1 MTFSRPGRL
10 RLLAVCLLIGAFG
23 SLKISA
29 QPQQPAPQ
37 NQPPASQQ
45 PPAGQPQQPPQPPP
59 AKPQPEQKK
68 NNPFEAIPESQEPQ
82 PPKPQPPKLETPKP
96 ETPKPE
102 EAKPGAPTTPTEDV
116 IESVVIRGA
125 RRIPQD
131 TLKALITTKAG
142 DKYDPEQLNRDFMI
156 LWNSGHF
163 DDIRLEKEPGQHG
176 WIITFVVVERRIVR
190 SIKYDGMK
198 SITVSEILDRFKE
211 RKVGLSVES
220 QYDPNKVQR
229 AKVVLQDYLAERG
242 RQFATVDPEIHQVP
256 PSSLEIVFKVNE
268 GPKVKVGQIT
278 FDGNDHMS
286 DRKLIEAMKNLH
298 PYGIPHSIFLENLF
312 AKTYDSSKLEEDRE
326 RIQQFYQDHGYF
338 TAHTT
343 DAKVDIVTTVTG
355 GSFRIPLIHQQ
366 SLGKAANI
374 HISIEEGRLYHL
386 NNINFV
392 GVKLFRTP
400 DSLMRPVFGMGQ
412 GDVFSTAKLRKGITD
427 LQKLYGQFG
436 YIDAVAEPSFE
447 PVPNTD
453 KLDLTLSMDEGKQ
466 FFVRRIDF
474 SGNTTTRDKVI
485 RRQLLVDEGDVFNT
499 HLWELS
505 ILRLN
510 QLGYFE
516 PLKEEEAADIKRDT
530 KTDTVDI
537 TLKVKERGKNSVQL
551 NGGVSA
557 IAGSFIGFSY
567 STNNFL
573 GLGETLSLST
583 QLGTVMR
590 SAQFGFTEPY
600 LFDVPLEVGFTLFTS
615 RFDYNQ
621 AREASVLYGQNLVPL
636 FNALGQQN
644 LLNYVSNSYGGTVFA
659 SYPLRRSFARL
670 GLSYGYTTQSVQ
682 TLSTAANDYFQ
693 YLDFLNINGPNQL
706 SGIRTS
712 TVTPSY
718 TYNTV
723 DHPIT
728 PTRGKALSFSVA
740 YSGGPLGGN
749 VNQIEPVID
758 MKYFRK
764 SPLNPKHVIGLHAA
778 GRWLTG
784 YGGKVASP
792 LNRFYMGGEN
802 DIRGFDIWGITP
814 IAFVPT
820 SASIQVLNNDG
831 SPVMQKG
838 LNSTGQ
844 VTQIPVYTTIPAYQM
859 VTPGGDLSTWGN
871 AEYRIPIFGPVTLA
885 IFLDAG
891 VNKLAQTNQLKLNP
905 GDVSTLQGEFPEA
918 SFPNRAIVAPGTQS
932 WRMSTG
938 LELQVLMPVVNA
950 PFRVYWAYNPLR
962 VDEVIQPPIVA
973 DRTYFPNAATFAN
986 ALAQFGQP
994 VPFFEQA
1001 NTFRFTIGR
1010 TF

>member
-10 RLLAVCLLIGAFG
+10 RVLAVCLWIGGVFSP
-23 SLKISA
+23 SLSA
-29 QPQQPAPQ
+29 QPQ
-37 NQPPASQQ
+37 PP
-45 PPAGQPQQPPQPPP
+45 QPPQPPP

-96 ETPKPE
+96 E
-102 EAKPGAPTTPTEDV
+102 EAKPAAAPEDV
-116 IESVVIRGA
+116 VESIVIRGA

-131 TLKALITTKAG
+131 TLKALITTKPG

-163 DDIRLEKEPGQHG
+163 DDIRLEREPGQHG
-176 WIITFVVVERRIVR
+176 WIITFVVVERRIIR

-229 AKVVLQDYLAERG
+229 AKVVLQEYLAERG
-242 RQFATVDPEIHQVP
+242 RQFATVDPQIHQVP

-268 GPKVKVGQIT
+268 GPKVKVGSIT

-286 DRKLIEAMKNLH
+286 DRKLAAAMKNLH
-298 PYGIPHSIFLENLF
+298 PYGIPHSLFFESLF

-343 DAKVDIVTTVTG
+343 DAKVDIVTTITS

-374 HISIEEGRLYHL
+374 HISVEEGRLYHL

-400 DSLMRPVFGMGQ
+400 DSLMKPVFGMGQ

-453 KLDLTLSMDEGKQ
+453 KLDLTLTLDEGKQ

-485 RRQLLVDEGDVFNT
+485 RRELLLDEGEVFNT

-583 QLGTVMR
+583 QLGTIQR

-600 LFDVPLEVGFTLFTS
+600 LFDIPLQVGFTVFDS
-615 RFDYNQ
+615 RFNYDQ
-621 AREASVLYGQNLVPL
+621 AKQVSILAGENLVPL
-636 FNALGQQN
+636 FNQLGAQN
-644 LLNYVSNSYGGTVFA
+644 LLNYISDSYGATVFG
-659 SYPLRRSFARL
+659 SYPLKRSFARL
-670 GLSYGYTTQSVQ
+670 GLSYGYTIQHVKALT
-682 TLSTAANDYFQ
+682 TAAQDYFN
-693 YLDFLNINGPNQL
+693 YLDFLRINGPNPL
-706 SGIRTS
+706 DRIRTS
-712 TVTPSY
+712 TLTPSY

-728 PTRGKALSFSVA
+728 PTRGKAVSLSVS
-740 YSGGPLGGN
+740 YSGGPIGRN
-749 VNQIEPVID
+749 VNQIEPVVD
-758 MKYFRK
+758 LKYFRK
-764 SPLNPKHVIGLHAA
+764 SPINAKHIIGLHAA

-831 SPVMQKG
+831 SPLMQKG
-838 LNSTGQ
+838 LNSNGQ
-844 VTQIPVYTTIPAYQM
+844 VTQIPVYTTFPAYQM

-885 IFLDAG
+885 LFVDAG
-891 VNKLAQTNQLKLNP
+891 ANKLAQTSQLKLNP
-905 GDVSTLQGEFPEA
+905 SDVSTLQGEFPEA

-938 LELQVLMPVVNA
+938 LEIQVLMPVVNA

-986 ALAQFGQP
+986 AVAQFGQP

>member
-1 MTFSRPGRL
+1 L
-10 RLLAVCLLIGAFG
+10 
-23 SLKISA
+23 SLEA
-29 QPQQPAPQ
+29 QQPQQPPA
-37 NQPPASQQ
+37 QPPASQQ
-45 PPAGQPQQPPQPPP
+45 PPPGQQQPPPATPQPPPAGQQPPPQQPPP
-59 AKPQPEQKK
+59 AKPPEQKK
-68 NNPFEAIPESQEPQ
+68 NNPFEAIPETNEPQ
-82 PPKPQPPKLETPKP
+82 PPKPQLPKLETPKP
-96 ETPKPE
+96 AE
-102 EAKPGAPTTPTEDV
+102 EAKPTTPTEDTV
-116 IESVVIRGA
+116 EAVDIRGA

-131 TLKALITTKAG
+131 TLKALITTKPG
-142 DKYDPEQLNRDFMI
+142 DRYDPEQLNRDFMV

-163 DDIRLEKEPGQHG
+163 DDIILQREPGKTG
-176 WIITFVVVERRIVR
+176 WVITFVVVERRIVR

-229 AKVVLQDYLAERG
+229 AKVVLQEYESERG

-286 DRKLIEAMKNLH
+286 NQNLLRAMKNLH
-298 PYGIPHSIFLENLF
+298 PYGIPYSIWFESLF
-312 AKTYDSSKLEEDRE
+312 AKTYDASKLEEDRE
-326 RIQQFYQDHGYF
+326 RIQQFYQDKGYF

-343 DAKVDIVTTVTG
+343 DAKVDVVTTITG
-355 GSFRIPLIHQQ
+355 GNFRIPLIHQQ
-366 SLGKAANI
+366 SVGKAANI
-374 HISIEEGRLYHL
+374 HISVEEGRLYHL
-386 NNINFV
+386 NNITFT

-400 DSLMRPVFGMGQ
+400 DSLMKPVFQMSQ

-436 YIDAVAEPSFE
+436 YIDAVVEPSFE

-453 KLDLTLSMDEGKQ
+453 KIDLTLSLDEGKQ

-474 SGNTTTRDKVI
+474 SGNATTRDKVI
-485 RRQLLVDEGDVFNT
+485 RRQLLIDEGDVFNT

-557 IAGSFIGFSY
+557 IAGSFVGFSY

-583 QLGTVMR
+583 QLGTVQE

-600 LFDVPLEVGFTLFTS
+600 LFNIPLQVGFTIFDS
-615 RFDYNQ
+615 RFDYDQ
-621 AREASVLYGQNLVPL
+621 AKQASILAGTNLVPL
-636 FNALGQQN
+636 FNELGQQN
-644 LLNYVSNSYGGTVFA
+644 LLNYVSNSYGFTTFA

-670 GLSYGYTTQSVQ
+670 GLSYGYTIQHIN
-682 TLSTAANDYFQ
+682 TLTNAASTYFDDI
-693 YLDFLNINGPNQL
+693 DFLNVNGPNPL
-706 SGIRTS
+706 TGIHTS
-712 TVTPSY
+712 TLTASY

-723 DHPIT
+723 NHPIT
-728 PTRGKALSFSVA
+728 PTGGKALSFSVA

-749 VNQIEPVID
+749 VNQIEPVLD
-758 MKYFRK
+758 AKMFKK
-764 SPLNPKHVIGLHAA
+764 SPINPKHIIGMHVAA
-778 GRWLTG
+778 KYLTG
-784 YGGKVASP
+784 YGGKTAAP
-792 LNRFYMGGEN
+792 QNRFFMGGEN

-820 SASIQVLNNDG
+820 STPVQVLNNDG
-831 SPVMQKG
+831 SPLMQKTFT
-838 LNSTGQ
+838 NSSC
-844 VTQIPVYTTIPAYQM
+844 VTTNPTTYVYATLLPVCVSIPAYQL
-859 VTPGGDLSTWGN
+859 VTPGGDLATWAN
-871 AEYRIPIFGPVTLA
+871 LEYRIPIFGPVTLA
-885 IFLDAG
+885 LFVDAG
-891 VNKLAQTNQLKLNP
+891 LDKLVQTSQLKLNP
-905 GDVSTLQGEFPEA
+905 GEISQLQTQFPEA
-918 SFPNRAIVAPGTQS
+918 SFPDKAVVAPGTQAP
-932 WRMSTG
+932 RMSTG

-962 VDEVIQPPIVA
+962 VDEVILPPIVA

-986 ALAQFGQP
+986 AIAQFGQP

-1001 NTFRFTIGR
+1001 STFRFTIGR